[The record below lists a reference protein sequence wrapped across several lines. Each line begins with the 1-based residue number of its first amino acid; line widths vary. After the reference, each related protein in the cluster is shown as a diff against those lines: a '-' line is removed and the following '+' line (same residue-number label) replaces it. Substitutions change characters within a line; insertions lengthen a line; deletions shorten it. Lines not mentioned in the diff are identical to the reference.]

1 VTSDSAQTL
10 YYLLIQDSTVL
21 GFVIGFFLAGVFV
34 ARRLGFPAS
43 YGLRSLGLARPKKG
57 YFAAVGLGLMVGVG
71 ALTLS
76 FLVVPLSTYV
86 VEWLGYSADRSVQE
100 PFMRGLGDWIG
111 ENPETAIPATI
122 SVVVLFGP
130 AVEEIIFRGALFGGL
145 RKLTAFLLGRL
156 RGRVKGA
163 SEVGEAIP
171 FAFAALVSSVAFAL
185 LHGEPV
191 LFPMLFVLAI
201 ALCAIYRRT
210 GSLLASFAA
219 HATFN
224 SFAVLIIILSGLGVL
239 PTQV

>member
-1 VTSDSAQTL
+1 MPSDSAQDL

-21 GFVIGFFLAGVFV
+21 GLVIGFFLAGVFV
-34 ARRLGFPAS
+34 ARRLGLPVS
-43 YGLRSLGLARPKKG
+43 YRLGALGLARPKTG
-57 YFAAVGLGLMVGVG
+57 YFTAVVLGLVVGVG

-76 FLVVPLSTYV
+76 FLVVPLSTHV

-100 PFMRGLGDWIG
+100 PFMRGLGEWIG

-122 SVVVLFGP
+122 SAVVFFGP
-130 AVEEIIFRGALFGGL
+130 AVEEIIFRGAFFGGL

-156 RGRVKGA
+156 RGRGKGA
-163 SEVGEAIP
+163 GEVEETVP
-171 FAFAALVSSVAFAL
+171 FAFAALISSAAFAL

-210 GSLLASFAA
+210 GSLLTSFAA

-224 SFAVLIIILSGLGVL
+224 SFAVLVIILSGLGVL
-239 PTQV
+239 PTQI